1 MREKFCL
8 LANFVLPNHI
18 TALTTLLRLF
28 LLCALAG
35 LFSAC
40 ARSFHKP
47 DLTTANY
54 SPAGTTE
61 SRLDFDITQQPLL
74 FSEPFA
80 KKLHKRNLS
89 LYAVRATNYT
99 SDTVWLQ
106 PNDVLLSTAGKTLN
120 VSSSREVYRALR
132 QPVAVH
138 ALWFLLG
145 PFIRTEGEE
154 KKLDYHPLG
163 LAPAA
168 WGILNVLVAYRSNQE
183 AKQLVQ
189 HTMPGGATPVA
200 PNTTRYLLMP
210 LPANTVPTATPID
223 LLYIET
229 ERTSGTGGR

>member
-1 MREKFCL
+1 M
-8 LANFVLPNHI
+8 
-18 TALTTLLRLF
+18 TTLLRF
-28 LLCALAG
+28 LMLCAMAG

-47 DLTTANY
+47 DLTNADF

-61 SRLDFDITQQPLL
+61 SRLDFDITQQPLP

-80 KKLHKRNLS
+80 RKLSKRNLS
-89 LYAVRATNYT
+89 LYAIRATNYT

-106 PNDVLLSTAGKTLN
+106 PNDVLLSSAGKTLY
-120 VSSSREVYRALR
+120 VRPGKDVYKALR

-145 PFIRTEGEE
+145 PFVRTEGEE

-168 WGILNVLVAYRSNQE
+168 WGILNGIVAYRSNQE
-183 AKQLVQ
+183 VKELVQ
-189 HTMPGGATPVA
+189 YTMPAGGAPIA
-200 PNTTRYLLMP
+200 PNSTRYLLMP
-210 LPANTVPTATPID
+210 LPLNTAPKSAPIE
-223 LLYIET
+223 LRYTET
-229 ERTSGTGGR
+229 ERRAGGLR